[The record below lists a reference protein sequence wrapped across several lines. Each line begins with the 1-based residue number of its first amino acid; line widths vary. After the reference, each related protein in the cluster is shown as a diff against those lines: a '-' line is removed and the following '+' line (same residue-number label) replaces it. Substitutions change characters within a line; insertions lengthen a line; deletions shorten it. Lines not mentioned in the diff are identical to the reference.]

1 MKSRMLFAAVLASLL
16 VLSIIPKLSV
26 PAVHAQGSSC
36 TLATLTGGY
45 GFSATGF
52 NPINTKTRSSAP
64 QPPASDVG
72 LITFDGAGNFST
84 SFTDVN
90 NGGGTPFTDTGTY
103 TVNSDCTGS
112 FHLEG
117 LDIHLQT
124 VIVGGGTEVLSTIT
138 DPGLI
143 RTADYK
149 KQ

>member
-1 MKSRMLFAAVLASLL
+1 MKSRMLFAVSVLASLL
-16 VLSIIPKLSV
+16 VPFT
-26 PAVHAQGSSC
+26 VHAQSSC
-36 TLATLTGGY
+36 ALATLNGVY

-72 LITFDGAGNFST
+72 LVSFDGVGNFST
-84 SFTDVN
+84 SFTDVT
-90 NGGGTPFTDTGTY
+90 NGGSTAFTDAGTY

-112 FHLEG
+112 FHLQG
-117 LDIHLQT
+117 LDVHVQV
-124 VIVGGGTEVLSTIT
+124 VIVGSGTEVLGTVI